1 MTPEIFLTTGAPFS
15 VPGFCNTAQ
24 PDCYSFIKN
33 CIGYNP
39 CLIGTGSYNGCRTR
53 FASAAW
59 TYVDEASANAN
70 NTTGIP
76 VVYSPQNNPGFSIA
90 ANHCYS
96 ILGVYQN
103 AGNNYVV
110 LRNPWGYSD
119 PTSPALTLGPGPWIY
134 VNRLFDTS
142 GNPTTGSGTVTFDF
156 TLADG
161 IFALEA
167 SQFASY
173 FYGFGFV
180 HM

>member
-1 MTPEIFLTTGAPFS
+1 MAAGHDSPLPHGRMWMKPARMPTTPRVFWEYIRP
-15 VPGFCNTAQ
+15 
-24 PDCYSFIKN
+24 
-33 CIGYNP
+33 
-39 CLIGTGSYNGCRTR
+39 RT
-53 FASAAW
+53 
-59 TYVDEASANAN
+59 
-70 NTTGIP
+70 IP
-76 VVYSPQNNPGFSIA
+76 VFSIA

-142 GNPTTGSGTVTFDF
+142 GNPDHRFRTVTFDF